1 MWKEVYG
8 GEGFILGRGNNS
20 FNPLRQVR
28 LGCLSAQLRSS
39 QDAGPPC
46 TWLVM
51 QLCRSQS
58 PPSKRQGH
66 LHDSFTTRSHQE
78 VSLTLKQ
85 HIVQPCRSSLLS
97 WNKQTA
103 QDLYLLG
110 CIGVPHPAQKKFWA
124 TTAMSL
130 LRTEN
135 GNCYTFSELVSTA
148 FFTDGKAVDIVV
160 RFSV

>member
-1 MWKEVYG
+1 MG
-8 GEGFILGRGNNS
+8 GGGFILGRGNNS
-20 FNPLRQVR
+20 FNPRSQVR

-46 TWLVM
+46 SWLVM

-85 HIVQPCRSSLLS
+85 HTVQPCRSSLCYHGTSKQRRTCTYWAVLESHIQHRRSSGPPLLCPS
-97 WNKQTA
+97 W
-103 QDLYLLG
+103 G
-110 CIGVPHPAQKKFWA
+110 QKMA
-124 TTAMSL
+124 TVTRFQNWSVQ
-130 LRTEN
+130 R
-135 GNCYTFSELVSTA
+135 